1 MASAEGETSAG
12 RYQLLIPQPGGE
24 VLVPIAAGDDVAA
37 INAAWTYVMPRPAI
51 LTATLQEGGRVVS
64 HLSRSSG

>member
-1 MASAEGETSAG
+1 MASAEGGTSAG

-24 VLVPIAAGDDVAA
+24 VLVTIAAGDDVAA
-37 INAAWTYVMPRPAI
+37 IDAAWTYVMALSAI
-51 LTATLQEGGRVVS
+51 LAATLKEGARVVS

>member
-1 MASAEGETSAG
+1 
-12 RYQLLIPQPGGE
+12 
-24 VLVPIAAGDDVAA
+24 VPIAAGDDVAA